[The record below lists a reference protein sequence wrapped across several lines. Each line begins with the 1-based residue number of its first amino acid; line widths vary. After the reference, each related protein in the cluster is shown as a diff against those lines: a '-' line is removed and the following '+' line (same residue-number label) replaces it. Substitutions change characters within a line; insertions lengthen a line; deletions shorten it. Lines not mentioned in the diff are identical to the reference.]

1 MAGSGRGGGCTV
13 ITSQWFNRLAIAAA
27 ASIVLLCGG
36 TSFAQSTLR
45 VGKAIAGPFDFTP
58 LDVGMAKG
66 FFRAQGLAIEEVNFA
81 GSAKLQQG
89 LAANAIDIGLGSGPE
104 LAFVAKGNT
113 DLGVAAFAGPP
124 DGLVLVV
131 SAAAPIHAVADLKG
145 RKISVSTVGGLTD
158 WMVHETS
165 RREGWGPDGIDVI
178 PLGTD
183 EAQIA
188 AMRTGLVDGMPL
200 DVATAAL
207 LESQGVVRILL
218 PFGTVV
224 TDFINHVTFAT
235 DAIMKDHPDEVR
247 AFLAAWFEAVRWM
260 RQNKDE
266 TVKLVAPVMNKPI
279 PIAAKAYDIVMPS
292 LSDTGRFEAKGLATL
307 ARSFVET
314 KMLPAAPD
322 MTRLYTEKFLP
333 GAAK

>member
-1 MAGSGRGGGCTV
+1 MAKASR
-13 ITSQWFNRLAIAAA
+13 RAIAARA
-27 ASIVLLCGG
+27 VVLALALLASGAVARAD
-36 TSFAQSTLR
+36 TTLR

-66 FFRAQGLAIEEVNFA
+66 FFHAHGIAIDEVNFA

-131 SAAAPIHAVADLKG
+131 SKDAPIHTVADLKG
-145 RKISVSTVGGLTD
+145 KKISVSTVGGLTD
-158 WMVHETS
+158 WMVHEVS

-188 AMRTGLVDGMPL
+188 TMRTGSTDGMPL
-200 DVATAAL
+200 DVASAAL
-207 LESQGVVRILL
+207 LEQKGAARILL
-218 PFGTVV
+218 KFGDVV
-224 TDFINHVTFAT
+224 HDFINHVTYAT
-235 DAIMKDHPDEVR
+235 DDVMKKRPDDLR
-247 AFLAAWFEAVRWM
+247 AFLAAWFETVKWM

-266 TVKLVAPVMNKPI
+266 TVKIVAPVMGKP
-279 PIAAKAYDIVMPS
+279 PEIASRAYDIVMPS
-292 LSDTGRFEAKGLATL
+292 LLDDGHFDAKGLATL
-307 ARSFVET
+307 ARSFVDM

-322 MTRLYTEKFLP
+322 MTKLYTEAFLP
-333 GAAK
+333 K